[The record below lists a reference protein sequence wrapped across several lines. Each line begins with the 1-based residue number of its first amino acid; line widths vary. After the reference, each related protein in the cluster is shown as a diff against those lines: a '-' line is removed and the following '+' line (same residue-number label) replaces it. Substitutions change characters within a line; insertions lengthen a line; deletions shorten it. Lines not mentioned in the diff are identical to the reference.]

1 MFGAIHQLRDR
12 FSLERRILFE
22 GFRQVIEAQFV
33 DFALIHQIPMV
44 SKSGHNILFGIL
56 QLERQNYIDGLE
68 ILMREEIA
76 MMVVG
81 ALPRQYQTAG
91 IERHEVVDCGF
102 EMQHVL
108 LSENGILEVR
118 LVSNDVG
125 FSDNVEIV
133 IDASDKTHLL
143 VEFQVS
149 GTFFFLPVLS

>member
-1 MFGAIHQLRDR
+1 MFGATHQLRDR
-12 FSLERRILFE
+12 FALERRILLE
-22 GFRQVIEAQFV
+22 GFRQVIKTEFV
-33 DFALIHQIPMV
+33 DFALIYQIPV
-44 SKSGHNILFGIL
+44 ISKSGHNILFGVL
-56 QLERQNYIDGLE
+56 QLERQNYINGLE

-91 IERHEVVDCGF
+91 IERHEVVDCGL

-108 LSENGILEVR
+108 LSKNDIFEVR
-118 LVSNDVG
+118 LVSNNVG

-133 IDASDKTHLL
+133 IDASDKTHLF

-149 GTFFFLPVLS
+149 GAFFFLPVLS